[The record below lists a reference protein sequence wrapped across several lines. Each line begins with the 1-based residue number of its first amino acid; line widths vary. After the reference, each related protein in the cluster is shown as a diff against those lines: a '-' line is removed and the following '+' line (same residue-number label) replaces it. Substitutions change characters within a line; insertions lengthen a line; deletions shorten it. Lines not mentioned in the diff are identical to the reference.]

1 MTQIDFLES
10 TLRDGQQSLWGMR
23 MQAGMALPVAPVL
36 DRAGFKVIDAAAS
49 SFFEVLIK
57 YKRENPWQ
65 GLDMILGAI
74 KKTPVRGGM
83 RSNACISFGTTPDSL
98 MDIWMRQLNEHGV
111 RSFWIYDGLF
121 NIDKMARLAKIAKDY
136 GSEIAGTV
144 IFAMSPIHTDEYYA
158 DKVRRLAAVPEVDT
172 ILLYDTAG
180 VLHTDRL
187 RTLVPTFVNNAGG
200 KPIEMHSNNLMGISG
215 MAYCEAV
222 RLGVTVVHTTARSMA
237 NGPSTPSTESMIR
250 NIELMGYT
258 HTVDESLLAQIS
270 DHFER
275 VGKQEGYLVNQFAEY
290 DLFSIQ
296 HQVPGGMT
304 GTFKAQL
311 EQHGMTHRV
320 SEVLEETAKV
330 RRELGYPMMVT
341 PFSQLVGIQAVLN
354 VVTDERYSIV
364 PDEVVQYAAGY
375 YGETP
380 APIDSNVLDRIM
392 AAPRA
397 AEIFATPP
405 PQPTEDE
412 LRQKFGTTND
422 DELILRALVPE
433 SDLEAMRAAG
443 PTKAHY
449 PLAGSE
455 VQQVRELLKAVNAPY
470 ARVATESMDVVMRKN
485 SY

>member
-1 MTQIDFLES
+1 MTHIDFLDS

-23 MQAGMALPVAPVL
+23 MQAAMALPVAPIL

-65 GLDMILGAI
+65 GLDLLMGAI
-74 KKTPVRGGM
+74 RRTPVRGGM
-83 RSNACISFGTTPDSL
+83 RSNACISFGTTPDAL

-111 RSFWIYDGLF
+111 RSYWIYDGLF
-121 NIDKMARLAKIAKDY
+121 NIDKMARLARIAKQYD
-136 GSEIAGTV
+136 SEVAGTV

-158 DKVRRLAAVPEVDT
+158 DKVRKLAAIPEVDT

-187 RTLVPTFVNNAGG
+187 RTLVPTFVENAGG

-222 RLGVTVVHTTARSMA
+222 RLGVKVLHTTVRSMA

-258 HTVDESLLAQIS
+258 HSVNGSLLASVS

-275 VGKQEGYLVNQFAEY
+275 VGKQEGHLVNQFAEY
-290 DLFSIQ
+290 DLFSLQ
-296 HQVPGGMT
+296 HQIPGGMT
-304 GTFKAQL
+304 GTLKAQL
-311 EQHGMTHRV
+311 EQYGMTDRMG
-320 SEVLEETAKV
+320 EVLEETARV

-354 VVTDERYSIV
+354 VVTGNRYSVV

-380 APIDSNVLDRIM
+380 APIEPDTLDRIM

-397 AEIFATPP
+397 AEIFANPP
-405 PQPTEDE
+405 EQPTEDE
-412 LRQKFGTTND
+412 LRKKFGTTDD
-422 DELILRALVPE
+422 DELVLKALVPQF
-433 SDLEAMRAAG
+433 DLDAMHAAG
-443 PTKAHY
+443 PTKRDY
-449 PLAGSE
+449 PLASSE
-455 VQQVRELLKAVNAPY
+455 VLQVRQLVSAINAPY
-470 ARVATESMDVVMRKN
+470 ARVATESMDIVLRR
-485 SY
+485 SGA

>member
-1 MTQIDFLES
+1 MTHIDFLDS

-23 MQAGMALPVAPVL
+23 MQAGMALPVAPIL

-65 GLDMILGAI
+65 GLDMIMGSI
-74 KKTPVRGGM
+74 RRTPVRGGM
-83 RSNACISFGTTPDSL
+83 RSNACISFGTTPDAL

-111 RSFWIYDGLF
+111 RSYWIYDGLF
-121 NIDKMARLAKIAKDY
+121 NIDKMARLARIAKQY
-136 GSEIAGTV
+136 GSEVAGTV

-180 VLHTDRL
+180 VLHPDRL
-187 RTLVPTFVNNAGG
+187 RTLVPTFVANAGG
-200 KPIEMHSNNLMGISG
+200 KPVEMHSNNLMGISG

-222 RLGVTVVHTTARSMA
+222 RLGVTVLHTTVRSMA

-250 NIELMGYT
+250 NVELMGYE
-258 HTVDESLLAQIS
+258 HSVNGALLGQVS

-275 VGKQEGYLVNQFAEY
+275 VGRQEGYLVNQFAEY
-290 DLFSIQ
+290 DLFNMQ
-296 HQVPGGMT
+296 HQIPGGMT
-304 GTFKAQL
+304 GTLKAQL
-311 EQHGMTHRV
+311 EQYGMTDRM
-320 SEVLEETAKV
+320 SDVLEETARV

-354 VVTDERYSIV
+354 VVTGDRYSVV

-380 APIDSNVLDRIM
+380 APIEPDTLDRIM

-397 AEIFATPP
+397 AEIFANPP
-405 PQPTEDE
+405 EQPTEDE
-412 LRQKFGTTND
+412 LRKKFGTTDD
-422 DELILRALVPE
+422 DELILKALVPQF
-433 SDLEAMRAAG
+433 DLDAMHAAG
-443 PTKAHY
+443 NTKRDY
-449 PLAGSE
+449 PLASDE
-455 VQQVRELLKAVNAPY
+455 IQQVRSLVAAINAPY
-470 ARVATESMDVVMRKN
+470 ARVATESMDVVLRRPN
-485 SY
+485 G

>member
-1 MTQIDFLES
+1 MTHIDFLDS

-23 MQAGMALPVAPVL
+23 MQAGMALPVAHML

-65 GLDMILGAI
+65 GLDLLMGSIRR
-74 KKTPVRGGM
+74 TPVRGGM
-83 RSNACISFGTTPDSL
+83 RSNACISFGTTPDAL

-111 RSFWIYDGLF
+111 RSYWIYDGLF
-121 NIDKMARLAKIAKDY
+121 NIDKMARLARIAKQY
-136 GSEIAGTV
+136 GSEVAGTV
-144 IFAMSPIHTDEYYA
+144 IFGMSPIHTDEYYA

-187 RTLVPTFVNNAGG
+187 RTLVPTFVENAGG

-222 RLGVTVVHTTARSMA
+222 RLGVTVLHTTVRSMS

-250 NIELMGYT
+250 NIELMGHT
-258 HTVDESLLAQIS
+258 HSVNGDLLRPIS

-275 VGKQEGYLVNQFAEY
+275 VGKQEGHLVNQFAEY
-290 DLFSIQ
+290 DLFSMQ
-296 HQVPGGMT
+296 HQIPGGMT
-304 GTFKAQL
+304 GTLKAQL
-311 EQHGMTHRV
+311 EQYGMTDRMG
-320 SEVLEETAKV
+320 EVLEETARV
-330 RRELGYPMMVT
+330 RRELGYPIMVT

-354 VVTDERYSIV
+354 VVTGNRYSVV

-380 APIDSNVLDRIM
+380 APIEPDTLDRIM

-397 AEIFATPP
+397 AEIFANPP
-405 PQPTEDE
+405 EQPTEDE
-412 LRQKFGTTND
+412 LRKRYGTTDD
-422 DELILRALVPE
+422 DELILKALVPQF
-433 SDLEAMRAAG
+433 DLDAMHAAG
-443 PTKAHY
+443 ATKRDY
-449 PLAGSE
+449 PLASAE
-455 VQQVRELLKAVNAPY
+455 VLQVRQLVSAINAPY
-470 ARVATESMDVVMRKN
+470 ARVATESMDVVLRRSN
-485 SY
+485 V